1 MWQLEKGEL
10 FLSEISLKRLKQL
23 YKKETNGKAK
33 LRLLAAI
40 HRKRGKSIDNIA
52 ELLEKPRKTVHGWL
66 TCFQERGISGKDSI
80 KQEGRPC
87 KLTAKQRK
95 ELIKK
100 LEKGPLY
107 NPSGLWTA
115 KEVRNLIRN
124 KYGVLYG
131 RTNMWKIFIAAG
143 FTPQVPRKKHYK
155 TASIEQIERF
165 KKTPNKRQDAT
176 ERKVLL
182 WPQKT
187 KQHLA

>member
-10 FLSEISLKRLKQL
+10 FLSKTSLRELRKL
-23 YKKETNGKAK
+23 YKKETNSKAK

-40 HRKRGKSIDNIA
+40 HRKQGKSIDKIS

-66 TCFQERGISGKDSI
+66 TNFQERGISGKDSI

-87 KLTAKQRK
+87 RLTGTQMK
-95 ELIKK
+95 EFVRR
-100 LEKGPLY
+100 LEKGPPK

-115 KEVRNLIRN
+115 KGVRSLIRD
-124 KYGVLYG
+124 KYGILYG
-131 RTNMWKIFIAAG
+131 RTNTWKILVATG
-143 FTPQVPRKKHYK
+143 FTPQVPRKRHYK
-155 TASIEQIERF
+155 RASDEEIERF
-165 KKTPNKRQDAT
+165 KKTPSGEQGAI